1 MKISSVNRTVNLL
14 TQIINID
21 KPTEAPV
28 EFRAQ
33 KPPFCPMPVRQP
45 LPRATP
51 ESQGVSSDVLRA
63 FLQRLA
69 DDPTINPH
77 QVMILRNGHV
87 IAQTAFGAQEV
98 NTWKYTFSA
107 CKSVVSMAIGLL
119 MDEGKLTEQTRV
131 ADVFDKKLP
140 ALSAAR
146 FNDMTVLHLLT
157 MSSGIQF
164 SEIEAMTSDDWLKGC
179 LNSLISGEPGKKFHY
194 NSLNTY
200 VLAAIVREIT
210 GQELLDYLRPRLLE
224 PMGIVNVFWEKCPAG
239 IERGGWGMYLCPED
253 FAKLAQ
259 LVMQDGMWN
268 GRQLISAAYLRRA
281 TDRRIAVPEEFGDFD
296 YGFQFWSGRKHR
308 CFLMNGMLGQNAV
321 GFRDSGI
328 VAVINAGNYDMFQ
341 TNEFFRLA
349 QETFG
354 GTFPEKL
361 DGNLSAFLRLRRTID
376 AFTPG
381 RPGPRLF
388 RKSELPPECAELD
401 GLTLIPDRDGSAAST
416 GLLPL
421 AMQVISGNYTAGLA
435 GIRFRIADRT
445 LYLEYHE
452 ADEVH
457 TLPIG
462 FQSPAFASLI
472 FHGEPQRAA
481 VSGAFARDEDDRLV
495 LKLRIDLLELPS
507 TRFLQLYFYRDHY
520 ELLHFEAPDEGL
532 ILTNAPRVTNSLD
545 DVPFIGTA
553 LTKITTDWD
562 YFDYMVK
569 RLFRP
574 RIRMKKSDCIPP
586 VKYGD

>member
-1 MKISSVNRTVNLL
+1 MKISAMNRTVSLL
-14 TQIINID
+14 TQIIDID
-21 KPTEAPV
+21 KPTESPLK
-28 EFRAQ
+28 FRAQ
-33 KPPFCPMPVRQP
+33 KPPFRPMPIQQP

-51 ESQGVSSDVLRA
+51 ESKGISSDVVRT
-63 FLQRLA
+63 FLQQLA
-69 DDPTINPH
+69 DDPTIHPH
-77 QVMILRNGHV
+77 QVMILRDGHV

-119 MDEGKLTEQTRV
+119 MDEGQLTEQTRV
-131 ADVFDKKLP
+131 ADIFDKKLP
-140 ALSAAR
+140 ALSATR
-146 FNDMTVLHLLT
+146 FNDMTVEHLLT

-164 SEIEAMTSDDWLKGC
+164 SEIEAMTSGDWLKGC
-179 LNSLISGEPGKKFHY
+179 LNSLLNGEPGKKFHY

-210 GQELLDYLRPRLLE
+210 GQDLLEYLRPRLLE
-224 PMGIVNVFWEKCPAG
+224 PMGIVNVFWEKCPDG

-259 LVMQDGMWN
+259 LVMQDGQWN
-268 GRQLISAAYLRRA
+268 GKSLISAEYLRRA

-296 YGFQFWSGRKHR
+296 YGYQFWSGRKHR

-328 VAVINAGNYDMFQ
+328 IAVINAGNYDMFQ
-341 TNEFFRLA
+341 TNAFFRLT

-354 GTFPEKL
+354 GTFPARIGG
-361 DGNLSAFLRLRRTID
+361 DLSAFLRLRRTID
-376 AFTPG
+376 GFTPAS
-381 RPGPRLF
+381 PGIF
-388 RKSELPPECAELD
+388 RKNDLPPEAEAFD
-401 GLTLIPDRDGSAAST
+401 GLTLIPDRDDAAAST

-421 AMQVISGNYTAGLA
+421 TMQVISGNYTDGLA
-435 GIRFRIADRT
+435 GVRFHIENRT
-445 LYLEYHE
+445 LYMDYCE
-452 ADEVH
+452 ADETH
-457 TLPIG
+457 TFPIG
-462 FQSPAFASLI
+462 FRAPAFASLK

-481 VSGAFARDEDDRLV
+481 VSGAFARDEDDHLV

-507 TRFLQLYFYRDHY
+507 SRFLRLYRYRDRW
-520 ELLHFEAPDEGL
+520 ELLHFESPDEGL
-532 ILTNAPRVTNSLD
+532 ILTNIPRVANSLD
-545 DVPFIGTA
+545 DLPLVGPA

-562 YFDYMVK
+562 YFNYLVK

-574 RIRMKKSDCIPP
+574 RITLKQSDTVPP